1 MTTITIDRAVLEQA
15 LDLGVDAQHI
25 AGMQAKIDLL
35 EQENDWIE
43 DTFVRRAVNERL
55 VEIRLLLRDGHTKNI
70 NGGAHV
76 HHHD

>member
-35 EQENDWIE
+35 EQENDWIA
-43 DTFVRRAVNERL
+43 DVSVRHAVNHRL

-70 NGGAHV
+70 NGGAHD